1 MLVMFIDQYLG
12 TRDNLSI
19 DKQNFIFA
27 FSELSLVLHP
37 IINLSVFFGWN
48 TGQCFLVTH
57 CWPLPSVT
65 TWWDVTA
72 VWILRSRSATLPDG
86 GNYGLSINN
95 ALVWLPGYRKI
106 WKGYVSRWNLFF
118 CESVKWRVRTARTC
132 GYTIIRSAWSASY
145 SD

>member
-12 TRDNLSI
+12 TKDNLSI

-37 IINLSVFFGWN
+37 IINLSVFWVKHRAV
-48 TGQCFLVTH
+48 FLVTH
-57 CWPLPSVT
+57 CWPLSSVS

-72 VWILRSRSATLPDG
+72 VWILWSRSATLPDG
-86 GNYGLSINN
+86 GNYGLSIDN
-95 ALVWLPGYRKI
+95 ALVWLLGYRKT

-118 CESVKWRVRTARTC
+118 YESVKWEVRAARTVV
-132 GYTIIRSAWSASY
+132 TQ
-145 SD
+145 